1 MTSPRCG
8 KHVDHPKHGSGPC
21 AWPEGH
27 TSSCDPD
34 PWRAN
39 LDADFDAIEARSRK
53 AFEAAELYGDE
64 DDESFHCTEPED
76 HLDELFR
83 NTLFEEG
90 QSLEECIRAHAPV
103 RVAAFDPAQVS
114 DEAYSKLTDG
124 LCDTLIERFGERYG
138 NNDTD
143 PADDLSMEDMKSI
156 TESMSAAVHNAIERL
171 HVYTCNRVAHR
182 DYSEDELLA
191 LLVSGKDRA

>member
-1 MTSPRCG
+1 MT
-8 KHVDHPKHGSGPC
+8 
-21 AWPEGH
+21 E
-27 TSSCDPD
+27 
-34 PWRAN
+34 
-39 LDADFDAIEARSRK
+39 DADTDPLHPDGKCRCTGEGTCEWCRTHDPATGERVSAADNEARLK

-103 RVAAFDPAQVS
+103 RVVAFDPAQVS
-114 DEAYSKLTDG
+114 DEAYSNLTECLFG
-124 LCDTLIERFGERYG
+124 TLIERFGERYG

-143 PADDLSMEDMKSI
+143 PADDLSAEDTKSI
-156 TESMSAAVHNAIERL
+156 MESMSAAVHNAIERL

-182 DYSEDELLA
+182 DYSEEELLA
-191 LLVSGKDRA
+191 LLVSGKGQA